1 METIEPDKL
10 YRVVTGMYAGQ
21 MLGNVEATSMGLL
34 TITPREADGTPIDP
48 ARFVDYVVRD
58 ENGVPVKEWYAIA
71 SYLDRMGENMDE
83 QYAQPDG
90 RKVIYSSWNPVKVLR
105 NANKFTWILLAAI
118 VVLVLLVVGIVTLVR
133 KIFKKVFRKK

>member
-1 METIEPDKL
+1 
-10 YRVVTGMYAGQ
+10 MYAGQ

-48 ARFVDYVVRD
+48 SRFAEYVVRD

-71 SYLDRMGENMDE
+71 SYLDRMGEEMDE

-90 RKVIYSSWNPVKVLR
+90 RKVIYSSWNPVKLLS
-105 NANKFTWILLAAI
+105 NANKFTWFLLAAI
-118 VVLVLLVVGIVTLVR
+118 VVVALILVGIVALVR
-133 KIFKKVFRKK
+133 KLCRKLRRRR